1 MQKIAEH
8 ELSLSRIINAPPEKV
23 FQAWADP
30 EMLIQW
36 WAPLPYQTSR
46 AVIDMRPGG
55 AFNTTMHAPTG
66 EVYENLGVFLD
77 VVPNQR
83 LIFTDA
89 FRAGWVPGDRPFMTG
104 YVTFEDAGN
113 GATKYIARALHWT
126 AEDKKTHEEM
136 GFEEGWNA
144 AAEQMEAL
152 LQRH

>member
-66 EVYENLGVFLD
+66 EVYEKSRGVS
-77 VVPNQR
+77 
-83 LIFTDA
+83 
-89 FRAGWVPGDRPFMTG
+89 
-104 YVTFEDAGN
+104 
-113 GATKYIARALHWT
+113 
-126 AEDKKTHEEM
+126 
-136 GFEEGWNA
+136 
-144 AAEQMEAL
+144 
-152 LQRH
+152 

>member
-1 MQKIAEH
+1 
-8 ELSLSRIINAPPEKV
+8 
-23 FQAWADP
+23 
-30 EMLIQW
+30 
-36 WAPLPYQTSR
+36 
-46 AVIDMRPGG
+46 MRRP
-55 AFNTTMHAPTG
+55 ARSTK
-66 EVYENLGVFLD
+66 NLGVFLD